1 MLYRPLLWVLFLL
14 PFAFSAAADLQT
26 ITDCTLVPT
35 EWADGDSFRVRFPD
49 GSEQTVR
56 LYGADCVE
64 WQVRDESDARRL
76 RAQRRYF
83 GLTGPNSDESIR
95 AARGFGEAA
104 AKRVHQL
111 LERPFTVYTAFADG
125 RGDARFRRIYAF
137 VTTADGKDLSSQ
149 LVAEGLARAF
159 GVSRAG
165 LKGVSAD
172 EYRDRLADLELTAA
186 SKRLGI
192 WSMTDWDRL
201 AEERRVERADEAEIS
216 ATLSPGVP
224 AGGVDPNTA
233 SRDELMSLPG
243 IGETLATRIIE
254 SRVEGPYLSPED
266 LRRVKGLRESTIATI
281 TPSLRFT
288 QPVGKSKSSPEQ

>member
-1 MLYRPLLWVLFLL
+1 MLYRPFLWITLLL
-14 PFAFSAAADLQT
+14 PVAILAASDLQT
-26 ITDCTLVPT
+26 FPNCTLVAT
-35 EWADGDSFRVRFPD
+35 DWADGDSFRVRFPD

-56 LYGADCVE
+56 LYGADCME
-64 WQVRDESDARRL
+64 WHVRDESDARRL

-83 GLTGPNSDESIR
+83 GLTGQNADESIE

-104 AKRVHQL
+104 AKRVRQL
-111 LERPFTVYTAFADG
+111 LERPFTVDTAFADG
-125 RGDARFRRIYAF
+125 RGDARFGRIYAF
-137 VTTADGKDLSSQ
+137 VTTADGRDLSSQ

-165 LKGVSAD
+165 PKGVSAD
-172 EYRDRLADLELTAA
+172 EYRDRLRDLELTAA

-216 ATLSPGVP
+216 STLSPGVP

-233 SRDELMSLPG
+233 SRDELMTLPG
-243 IGETLATRIIE
+243 VGETLATRIIE
-254 SRVEGPYLSPED
+254 SRVEGPYLSPGD

-288 QPVGKSKSSPEQ
+288 QPGGKSKSPPER